1 LNAVKAG
8 GMMGRKNGGDQ
19 MKKYLVAGIVVLLA
33 AGTSLAA
40 TFSLAGRAGLF
51 TVPGG
56 GASSSMYGLAAN
68 VRLTDNWSL
77 RASIDTTSYTAG
89 SSSVTYTP
97 VMFDVIYSQT
107 VAVLVHPYVGAG
119 VSYNTTTT
127 TGLAPVT
134 STGAQAEAG
143 VKINLGGV
151 YAGVEYC
158 YIIPDLNHTGVSA
171 SFGNAYAVGGL
182 MWGIGL

>member
-1 LNAVKAG
+1 
-8 GMMGRKNGGDQ
+8 
-19 MKKYLVAGIVVLLA
+19 MKKYLVAGLLVLLA

-51 TVPGG
+51 TGPGG
-56 GASSSMYGLAAN
+56 GASSAMYGLAAN

-77 RASIDTTSYTAG
+77 RASIDTTSYTVG

-97 VMFDVIYSQT
+97 VMLDVIYAQT
-107 VAVLVHPYVGAG
+107 IGLLHPYVGAG

-143 VKINLGGV
+143 VNINLGGLYV
-151 YAGVEYC
+151 GVEYC
-158 YIIPDLNHTGVSA
+158 YLVPDLNHTGVSA
-171 SFGNAYAVGGL
+171 SFANAYAVGGL
-182 MWGIGL
+182 TWGL

>member
-1 LNAVKAG
+1 
-8 GMMGRKNGGDQ
+8 
-19 MKKYLVAGIVVLLA
+19 MKKYLVAGLLVWLA

-68 VRLTDNWSL
+68 VRLNDNWSL
-77 RASIDTTSYTAG
+77 RASIDTTSYTVG

-97 VMFDVIYSQT
+97 VMLDVIYSQT
-107 VAVLVHPYVGAG
+107 IGLVRPYVGAG

-143 VKINLGGV
+143 VNINLGGLYV
-151 YAGVEYC
+151 GVEYC
-158 YIIPDLNHTGVSA
+158 YLIPDLNHTNVNA
-171 SFGNAYAVGGL
+171 SFANAYAVGGL
-182 MWGIGL
+182 MWGL